1 MVHNTHILGITG
13 LSGSGKTFYLEK
25 LKDCFNDK
33 VCLLSFDNYYKPL
46 EEQTTD
52 ENGMINF
59 DLPQSLYR
67 EKFREDLIHLGQNRP
82 VVFNKYQFQNYDAPP
97 MTEVLEPAPVII
109 AEGLFLFD
117 IPEIDSLLDLRVFI
131 ETDLEI
137 SLQRRLNRDLNE
149 RGISEELSLYQ
160 WHNHVLASYR
170 KHILPHRERCD
181 LIINNNAAHETAL
194 NQLISLIQLRF
205 GI

>member
-1 MVHNTHILGITG
+1 MVHNTHIIGITG
-13 LSGSGKTFYLEK
+13 LSGSGKTFYLDK
-25 LKDCFNDK
+25 LKSVFQEQ
-33 VCLLSFDNYYKPL
+33 VCLLSFDDYYKPL
-46 EEQTTD
+46 EEQIAD
-52 ENGMINF
+52 ENGRVNF
-59 DLPQSLYR
+59 DLPESLYHG
-67 EKFREDLIHLGQNRP
+67 KFREDLIQLGLNRP

-97 MTEVLEPAPVII
+97 VVSIIEPAPVII

-137 SLQRRLNRDLNE
+137 SLQRRLTRDINE

-160 WHNHVLASYR
+160 WHNHVLTAYH
-170 KHILPHRERCD
+170 KHILPHRHRCD
-181 LIINNNAAHETAL
+181 MVINNNTDYEPAL
-194 NQLISLIQLRF
+194 NKLISLIKTRF